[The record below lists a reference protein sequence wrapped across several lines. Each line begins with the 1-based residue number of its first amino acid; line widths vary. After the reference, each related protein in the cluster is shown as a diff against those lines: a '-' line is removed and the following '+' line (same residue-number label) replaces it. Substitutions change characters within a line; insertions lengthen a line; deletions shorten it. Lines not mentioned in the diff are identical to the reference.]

1 MMRLTGWLCVAV
13 LAIGAHVYDND
24 WLRGATAFAAI
35 GLIAVFAPAS
45 LRIAL
50 GVLAAI
56 AASVLIAFG
65 ANTLFDALPALIAA
79 FVAFLFARTLLPN
92 RTPLI
97 ARAIVAIDGAEW
109 LAMPH
114 VAHYARS
121 LTIIWAVYQTLLAA
135 LAVAAMFHV
144 AWLPGPRVFGL
155 ILPVAVAALFIVE
168 FMLRSRWL
176 PDVPRHSLLSFARR
190 LILAWPTLLD
200 DR

>member
-1 MMRLTGWLCVAV
+1 MRLTGWLCVAV
-13 LAIGAHVYDND
+13 LAIGAHIYDND

-45 LRIAL
+45 LRIVLA
-50 GVLAAI
+50 VLAAI
-56 AASVLIAFG
+56 AATILIAFG
-65 ANTLFDALPALIAA
+65 ANTLFDTLPALIAA
-79 FVAFLFARTLLPN
+79 FVAFLFARTLLPH

-97 ARAIVAIDGAEW
+97 ARAIVAIDGPEW
-109 LAMPH
+109 LARPH
-114 VAHYARS
+114 VAHYARR
-121 LTIIWAVYQTLLAA
+121 LTITWAVYQTLLAA
-135 LAVAAMFHV
+135 LAVAAMFPI

-155 ILPVAVAALFIVE
+155 ILPVAVAALFIAE
-168 FMLRSRWL
+168 FTMRPVLL